1 MRVLPRT
8 AARLAIAVAVMK
20 TPSVSNVGTDAHPNE
35 TACECADWA
44 GDDRACDRAQS
55 AVTQPLLRSGDAR
68 CNHDSHNNH
77 RNANECAHNKR
88 SS

>member
-68 CNHDSHNNH
+68 CNDDSHNNH